1 MTSTFTA
8 NKTRHSK
15 SGFTLIELVI
25 TIAILGILAAIV
37 IPSYNAQ
44 MRKTRR
50 SDAVTTLLQIS
61 QELERC
67 RSDTNAYTAGDPGCT
82 NFNNTTSDQGFYNI
96 TAVQNGLDF
105 LLTAEPVA
113 NTPQAKDD
121 QCARYTLDQTGLKK
135 SHPKSGGGI
144 DTGTDTRNDCW

>member
-1 MTSTFTA
+1 MTSTFSSA
-8 NKTRHSK
+8 KNMLRSK
-15 SGFTLIELVI
+15 RGFTLIELVI

-37 IPSYNAQ
+37 IPSYSAQ

-50 SDAVTTLLQIS
+50 GDAITTLLEIS

-67 RSDTNAYTAGDPGCT
+67 RSDNNAYTVAAGCT
-82 NFNNTTSDQGFYNI
+82 NFNNTASDQGFYTI
-96 TAVQNGLDF
+96 TTVQNAMDF

-113 NTPQAKDD
+113 GSPQAKDD

-135 SHPKSGGGI
+135 SHPKSGGAI
-144 DTGTDTRNDCW
+144 DTDTDTRNDCW